1 MSSHSYADYCEKISS
16 LSRLFP
22 AGTPVD
28 FETLARCPT
37 CHLPLLKDQDLTGTS
52 GLLSDLKSDLEGD
65 SRTWH
70 PAQAS
75 SKSDLKLDPGEP
87 LLNAT
92 VSDAEESESVNAV
105 VSKLST
111 SGKAQSELTQP
122 QTPEQRT
129 RHRLSGDKG
138 ASSSD
143 RSSKRKVSSVISNL
157 LSSKTG
163 SSKDESNPTRSKRR
177 RTSVFEEGLLPLS
190 VYQPK
195 KVNVRKSYLFSCFR
209 QNSPTNS
216 SD

>member
-16 LSRLFP
+16 LTRLFP

-28 FETLARCPT
+28 FESLARCPT
-37 CHLPLLKDQDLTGTS
+37 CHVFLLKDQDLTGTS

-65 SRTWH
+65 SRTWD

-75 SKSDLKLDPGEP
+75 SKP

-92 VSDAEESESVNAV
+92 VSDAKEPESVNAV
-105 VSKLST
+105 VSEPST
-111 SGKAQSELTQP
+111 SAEAQSELTQP

-129 RHRLSGDKG
+129 RHRSSVDNG
-138 ASSSD
+138 AGSSD
-143 RSSKRKVSSVISNL
+143 RSSKRKVRSVVSNL

-163 SSKDESNPTRSKRR
+163 SSTDESNPTRSKRR

-195 KVNVRKSYLFSCFR
+195 KVNVRKNYFFSCFR
-209 QNSPTNS
+209 RNFPTSS